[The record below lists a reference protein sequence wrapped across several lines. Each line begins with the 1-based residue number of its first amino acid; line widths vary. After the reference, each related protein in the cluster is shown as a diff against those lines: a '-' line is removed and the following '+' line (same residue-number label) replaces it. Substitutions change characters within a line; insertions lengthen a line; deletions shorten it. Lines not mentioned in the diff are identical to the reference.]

1 MGRGLR
7 VRQVN
12 QVLAGAGAVALR
24 SVSCLGIDHF
34 SSLSDVLASSLPV
47 PPDDVTQRA
56 ITPSLPG
63 STVH

>member
-7 VRQVN
+7 GHQVN
-12 QVLAGAGAVALR
+12 QFLAGAGAVALR
-24 SVSCLGIDHF
+24 SVPCLGIDHF
-34 SSLSDVLASSLPV
+34 SSLSDVLASSLSV

-56 ITPSLPG
+56 TTPSLPG